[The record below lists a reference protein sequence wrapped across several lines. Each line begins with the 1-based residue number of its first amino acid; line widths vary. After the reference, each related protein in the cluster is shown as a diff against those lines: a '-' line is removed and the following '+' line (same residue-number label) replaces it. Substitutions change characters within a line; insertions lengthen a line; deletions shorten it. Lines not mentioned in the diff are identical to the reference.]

1 MIRNRKLKMGMV
13 GGGSGAFIGGIHRMA
28 AQLDGQIE
36 LVCGVFS
43 SAPEKSISFGK
54 EIYLN
59 DQRLYRTFDE
69 MMVTEASL
77 PEKERMD
84 FVSIV
89 TQNDLHFAPAISALN
104 NDFPVIIDKP
114 LCYTL
119 EEARKLRTKVNITG
133 LPFAL
138 TYTYAYYPM
147 LVQAKVMVN
156 NQEIGKVR
164 KVMVEYPQGWLSDKL
179 ESTGQKQALWR
190 SDPEK
195 AGISNCFGDIGTHC
209 GFLAEYISGLKITE
223 VLAGLNV
230 FVPGR
235 NLDDDADVLFKME
248 QGVKGVISASQVAQG
263 DENNLKFRIY
273 GEKGGLEWSNTDH
286 NTLLVKKQGR
296 PTQIFRSG
304 VDNSYLHEETHMNMR
319 TPSGHPEGYI
329 EAFANIYRYFSEDVR
344 QYRANSSKDR
354 DHKYPNIDDGFK
366 GMALVDAVVASSLD
380 GNIWKKIEV

>member
-43 SAPEKSISFGK
+43 SDSEKSIAFGK

-69 MMVTEASL
+69 MMASEASL
-77 PEKERMD
+77 PEKERID

-104 NDFPVIIDKP
+104 HDFPVIIDKP
-114 LCYTL
+114 LCFTL
-119 EEARKLRTKVNITG
+119 DEAKKLRTKVKITG

-147 LVQAKVMVN
+147 LVQAKAMVN
-156 NQEIGKVR
+156 NLEIGKIR

-179 ESTGQKQALWR
+179 ESTGQKQAVWR
-190 SDPEK
+190 SDPQK

-209 GFLAEYISGLKITE
+209 GYLAEYISGLRITE

-235 NLDDDADVLFKME
+235 SLDDDSDVLFKME

-263 DENNLKFRIY
+263 DENNLRFRIY
-273 GEKGGLEWSNTDH
+273 GEKGALEWSNNDH
-286 NTLLVKKQGR
+286 NTLLVKKQGS

-304 VDNSYLHEETHMNMR
+304 VNNSYLHEETHLNMR

-344 QYRANSSKDR
+344 QYRADPTKDR
-354 DHKYPNIDDGFK
+354 IYKYPDIDDGFK
-366 GMALVDAVVASSLD
+366 GMALIDAVVASSTN
-380 GNIWKKIEV
+380 GNIWEKIEE

>member
-43 SAPEKSISFGK
+43 SDSEKSIAFGK

-69 MMVTEASL
+69 MMASEASL
-77 PEKERMD
+77 PEKERID

-104 NDFPVIIDKP
+104 HDFPVIIDKP
-114 LCYTL
+114 LCFTL
-119 EEARKLRTKVNITG
+119 DEPKKLRTKVKITG

-147 LVQAKVMVN
+147 LVQAKAMVN
-156 NQEIGKVR
+156 NLEIGKIR

-179 ESTGQKQALWR
+179 ESTGQKQAVWR
-190 SDPEK
+190 SDPQK

-209 GFLAEYISGLKITE
+209 GYLAEYISGLRITE

-235 NLDDDADVLFKME
+235 SLDDDSDVLFKME

-263 DENNLKFRIY
+263 DENNLRFRIY
-273 GEKGGLEWSNTDH
+273 GEKGALEWSNNDH
-286 NTLLVKKQGR
+286 NTLLVKKQGS

-304 VDNSYLHEETHMNMR
+304 VDNSYLHEETHLNMR

-344 QYRANSSKDR
+344 QYRADPTKDR
-354 DHKYPNIDDGFK
+354 IYKYPDIDDGFK
-366 GMALVDAVVASSLD
+366 GMALIDAVVASSTN
-380 GNIWKKIEV
+380 GNIWEKIEE

>member
-43 SAPEKSISFGK
+43 SDSEKSIAFGK

-69 MMVTEASL
+69 MMASEASL
-77 PEKERMD
+77 PEKERID

-104 NDFPVIIDKP
+104 HDFPVIIDKP
-114 LCYTL
+114 LCFTL
-119 EEARKLRTKVNITG
+119 DEAKKLRTKVKITG

-147 LVQAKVMVN
+147 LVQAKAMVN
-156 NQEIGKVR
+156 NLEIGKIR

-179 ESTGQKQALWR
+179 ESTGQKQAVWR
-190 SDPEK
+190 SDPQK

-209 GFLAEYISGLKITE
+209 GYLAEYISGLRITE

-235 NLDDDADVLFKME
+235 SLDDDSDVLFKME

-263 DENNLKFRIY
+263 DENNLRFRIY
-273 GEKGGLEWSNTDH
+273 GEKGALEWSNNDH
-286 NTLLVKKQGR
+286 NTLLVKKQGS

-304 VDNSYLHEETHMNMR
+304 VNNSYLHEETHLNMR

-344 QYRANSSKDR
+344 QYRADPTKDR
-354 DHKYPNIDDGFK
+354 NYKYPDIDDGFK
-366 GMALVDAVVASSLD
+366 GMALIDAVVASSTN
-380 GNIWKKIEV
+380 GNIWEKIEE

>member
-43 SAPEKSISFGK
+43 SDSEKSIAFGK

-69 MMVTEASL
+69 MMASEASL
-77 PEKERMD
+77 PEKERID

-104 NDFPVIIDKP
+104 HDFPVIIDKP
-114 LCYTL
+114 LCFTL
-119 EEARKLRTKVNITG
+119 DEAKKLRTKVKITG

-147 LVQAKVMVN
+147 LVQAKAMVN
-156 NQEIGKVR
+156 NLEIGKIR

-179 ESTGQKQALWR
+179 ESTGQKQAVWR
-190 SDPEK
+190 SDPQK

-209 GFLAEYISGLKITE
+209 GYLAEYISGLRITE

-235 NLDDDADVLFKME
+235 SLDDDSDVLFKME

-263 DENNLKFRIY
+263 DENNLRFRIY
-273 GEKGGLEWSNTDH
+273 GEKGALEWSNNDH
-286 NTLLVKKQGR
+286 NTLLVKKQGS

-304 VDNSYLHEETHMNMR
+304 VDNSYLHEETHLNMR

-344 QYRANSSKDR
+344 QYRADPTKDR
-354 DHKYPNIDDGFK
+354 IYKYPDIDDGFK
-366 GMALVDAVVASSLD
+366 GMALIDAVVASSTN
-380 GNIWKKIEV
+380 GNIWEKIEE

>member
-1 MIRNRKLKMGMV
+1 MISNRKLKMGMV

-43 SAPEKSISFGK
+43 SDSEKSISFGR
-54 EIYLN
+54 EIDLN

-69 MMVTEASL
+69 MMVCEASL
-77 PEKERMD
+77 PEEERID

-89 TQNDLHFAPAISALN
+89 TQNNLHFAPAISALN
-104 NDFPVIIDKP
+104 HNFPVIIDKP
-114 LCYTL
+114 LCFTL
-119 EEARKLRTKVNITG
+119 NEAKKLRTKVKTTG

-147 LVQAKVMVN
+147 LIQAKAMVN
-156 NQEIGKVR
+156 NLEIGKIR
-164 KVMVEYPQGWLSDKL
+164 KVMVEYPQGWLSEKL
-179 ESTGQKQALWR
+179 ESTGQKQAVWR
-190 SDPEK
+190 SDPQK
-195 AGISNCFGDIGTHC
+195 AGKSNCFGDIGTHC
-209 GFLAEYISGLKITE
+209 GYLAEYISGLRITE
-223 VLAGLNV
+223 VLSGLNV

-235 NLDDDADVLFKME
+235 SLDDDADVLFKME

-273 GEKGGLEWSNTDH
+273 GEKGALEWSNNDH
-286 NTLLVKKQGR
+286 NTLLVKKQGM

-304 VDNSYLHEETHMNMR
+304 LDNSYLHDETHLNMR

-329 EAFANIYRYFSEDVR
+329 EAFANIYKYFSEDVKK
-344 QYRANSSKDR
+344 YRADPTKARN
-354 DHKYPNIDDGFK
+354 HKYPNIDDGFR
-366 GMALVDAVVASSLD
+366 GMALVDAVVKSSD
-380 GNIWKKIEV
+380 EGNIWKKIEE